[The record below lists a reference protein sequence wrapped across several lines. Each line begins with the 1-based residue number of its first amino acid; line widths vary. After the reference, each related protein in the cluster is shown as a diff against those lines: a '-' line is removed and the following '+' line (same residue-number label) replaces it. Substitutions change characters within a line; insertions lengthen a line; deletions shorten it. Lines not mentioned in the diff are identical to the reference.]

1 MIKTAQAVFYL
12 FFIFLY
18 ASCTSA
24 PRMVNYYGYDLPK
37 TEILNICKTILINLD
52 YEIDVFAP
60 ETNVIIT
67 KMTKIRIG
75 LRRYDYLVYIKITD
89 RVEIHIAGERNIFGR
104 KSESSLGRGGSFK
117 QPQVSMPSSFQKQ
130 IFNPIKRGLK
140 KKILD

>member
-1 MIKTAQAVFYL
+1 
-12 FFIFLY
+12 
-18 ASCTSA
+18 
-24 PRMVNYYGYDLPK
+24 MVNYYGYDLPK

-104 KSESSLGRGGSFK
+104 KPESSLGRDGYFK
-117 QPQVSMPSSFQKQ
+117 QPQVLMPSSFQKQ